1 MHCFLGSSFPAPHLI
16 SDWDFKISTCFKPTL
31 ANGFL
36 KMSDLCC
43 SHNRVIF
50 ENCQWFSL
58 CFSSR
63 ALIDLRVTL
72 IQHVL
77 ETFNLGIMV
86 GAGTGLRRCLDIA
99 PTEKKQRRKK
109 VKFIRVD
116 ESKIIRS
123 VCLCV
128 LIFEYVSFMLPSS
141 LRARSCIHLVNVFA
155 FVCL

>member
-1 MHCFLGSSFPAPHLI
+1 M
-16 SDWDFKISTCFKPTL
+16 
-31 ANGFL
+31 
-36 KMSDLCC
+36 
-43 SHNRVIF
+43 
-50 ENCQWFSL
+50 
-58 CFSSR
+58 
-63 ALIDLRVTL
+63 
-72 IQHVL
+72 L
-77 ETFNLGIMV
+77 ERGCE
-86 GAGTGLRRCLDIA
+86 GASIA

-109 VKFIRVD
+109 VKFVRVD